1 MERGGGEGAGGKYCS
16 SERAND
22 AQESRFV
29 MGRDETLSLPF
40 FLLLLPPL
48 SRWGGI
54 HRFIFTI
61 ELSHFV
67 GLFFCIVNKYILSI
81 GESLPYRMN
90 RGGKRGKLC
99 NNLLLLCSSS
109 SQSVAVAKP
118 TSPLR
123 RGGKMLSLYVTGG
136 GGRRPRKAARTIRIS
151 NFCTDFRTL
160 RCVKLERE
168 FMHPPA
174 CALPG

>member
-1 MERGGGEGAGGKYCS
+1 MERGGGGAGGKYCS

-48 SRWGGI
+48 SRWDGI
-54 HRFIFTI
+54 HRLILPI
-61 ELSHFV
+61 EISHFI
-67 GLFFCIVNKYILSI
+67 GLFFCIVHKNILSI

-99 NNLLLLCSSS
+99 NNLPLLCSSS
-109 SQSVAVAKP
+109 QSVGRQAHIAGVEKCFRF
-118 TSPLR
+118 TSLEEEA
-123 RGGKMLSLYVTGG
+123 G
-136 GGRRPRKAARTIRIS
+136 GGRGKPLER
-151 NFCTDFRTL
+151 FEFRTFARIFAL
-160 RCVKLERE
+160 CVLGNWRE
-168 FMHPPA
+168 SSCTHPRA
-174 CALPG
+174 HCRADAS